1 MQDPAPETIS
11 AAFGVGGQV
20 VVVTGA
26 AGTIGS
32 AIAATLSRNGARVML
47 SDRAGAALEALRCT
61 LEAAGADVRSEPA
74 DLVAPGDLDRLVAA
88 TLAAYGRID
97 ALVNCGAIT
106 GSRPWD
112 VEAVA
117 DFDRLYHTNVRSAWL
132 LTQSVAKSMIAT
144 GGGSIVNIASINGH
158 RATFPCALYAGTKA
172 ALMAMTRDLAIELA
186 PHAIRLNSISP
197 GYIAH
202 IDREGHW
209 VDRYL
214 KTPWADEAYA
224 MVREAMRASAANGQP
239 LARVG
244 TPADIAWACWSTAG
258 NCRRCRIANRVA
270 PRIARNRCGRRC
282 APGCAHCRTKP
293 GSTCAAPPGSRL
305 GDHRVR
311 MDAPPK
317 TWHTILSSPTEVC
330 DVCCFSPYDG
340 RWRLDFPH
348 GHRHELDAGLE
359 PHRRGG

>member
-244 TPADIAWACWSTAG
+244 TPADIAWACVYLCSQA
-258 NCRRCRIANRVA
+258 
-270 PRIARNRCGRRC
+270 ARFVTGTDLLVDGGKLQEMPDREPRC
-282 APGCAHCRTKP
+282 AADRTEP
-293 GSTCAAPPGSRL
+293 LRQALRAWLRALPNEAWIDLRRPPWL
-305 GDHRVR
+305 
-311 MDAPPK
+311 
-317 TWHTILSSPTEVC
+317 E
-330 DVCCFSPYDG
+330 
-340 RWRLDFPH
+340 
-348 GHRHELDAGLE
+348 AG
-359 PHRRGG
+359 